1 MDPVTRARINSQML
15 AVLADLL
22 VRQVRDPRVDGT
34 TLTAVEV
41 TDDLSY
47 AKVYFS
53 HLGDGEARRVAQR
66 GLETAAGFLR
76 REIGRRLHLRTA
88 PQLRFHFDASLE
100 HGQRIETLLR
110 EWHEESNRRQGGPAA
125 GEDEQP

>member
-15 AVLADLL
+15 VVLADLL
-22 VRQVRDPRVDGT
+22 ARQVRDPRVDGT

-47 AKVYFS
+47 AKVYYS
-53 HLGDGEARRVAQR
+53 HLGDAEARRVAHK
-66 GLETAAGFLR
+66 GLENTAGFLR
-76 REIGRRLHLRTA
+76 REIGRRMHLRIA

-110 EWHEESNRRQGGPAA
+110 EWHEESDRRQDGAT
-125 GEDEQP
+125 GEEDDRA